1 MKAILQLYWNL
12 CRFKAKPSDVPH
24 SWFLLGVVALINYLL
39 GLWGIVMEAGWA
51 AGLWKPIILSLVFLG
66 VYGLVIYVIHRIRR
80 VGERFVQVMSG
91 LLGAGAI
98 ISLLSMIVTA
108 VLGAMIL
115 SLPGTFLATLS
126 HVIMYGLMT
135 AFYVWYI
142 AIEVMIFKYS
152 LELRIFGALLVA
164 VLVEALAVGLY
175 WLLVG

>member
-1 MKAILQLYWNL
+1 M
-12 CRFKAKPSDVPH
+12 
-24 SWFLLGVVALINYLL
+24 
-39 GLWGIVMEAGWA
+39 
-51 AGLWKPIILSLVFLG
+51 
-66 VYGLVIYVIHRIRR
+66 IHRIRR